1 MSKLTA
7 TGTRLIIE
15 QMAASRTTA
24 SGILLQSN
32 QEAPRARVLSV
43 GADVK
48 EDIKAGDILVVD
60 WNKVGQFDFENQ
72 KYYLVDESTILAV
85 ME

>member
-15 QMAASRTTA
+15 QMAASRSTA
-24 SGILLQSN
+24 SGILLQSS
-32 QEAPRARVLSV
+32 QEVPKARVLSV

-48 EDIKAGDILVVD
+48 EDIKVGDILVVD
-60 WNKVGQFDFENQ
+60 WNKVGQFDFENT

-85 ME
+85 LE